1 MEPIPLHLSDITDL
15 CKKFSQLSL
24 KSKKF
29 LEILLEEGVESIK
42 TGKITYAEV
51 YELKQFLIEIKD
63 NPLFGDASEQ
73 ADLILNEIQYFYQP
87 PIILS
92 QAWN

>member
-1 MEPIPLHLSDITDL
+1 MESIPLHLSDITNL

-42 TGKITYAEV
+42 SGKITYAEV

-63 NPLFGDASEQ
+63 NPLFGDAADQ
-73 ADLILNEIQYFYQP
+73 ADLILNEIQYFYVP
-87 PIILS
+87 PVINS